1 MPASINIGATL
12 FWVIFFITGFIPV
25 FFIPKKGVIPMF
37 YKIDDD
43 HIVNLNEI
51 TYVRFKKN
59 YKDEYEVSTYLKYM
73 SSPITISYDNKHE
86 AIKAYEGLLN
96 QLI

>member
-59 YKDEYEVSTYLKYM
+59 YKDEYEESTYLRYM
-73 SSPITISYDNKHE
+73 SSPITISYDNFSK
-86 AIKAYEGLLN
+86 
-96 QLI
+96 LILSLIVIASFFR

>member
-1 MPASINIGATL
+1 M
-12 FWVIFFITGFIPV
+12 
-25 FFIPKKGVIPMF
+25 
-37 YKIDDD
+37 
-43 HIVNLNEI
+43 NEI